1 MPKTGGVEKMFK
13 ATICCVLVALASASA
28 ARASVSSVA
37 FQTPNLTQADASPT
51 GNINTATTFS
61 LQDLQSTSTSGVF
74 AGLPTQ
80 DFGTVTFSRGL
91 ATSLTISDAAFG
103 TFKSTSFTV
112 EQNSAGFLNLLDEGE
127 WTPGSFEK
135 GVKNCASGCDSEVRI
150 NFTQTP
156 PMKGVISFSGT
167 LDITQPI
174 QVVPEPPTALLFL
187 SGIGLAA
194 FAVSKLKHNLT

>member
-1 MPKTGGVEKMFK
+1 MLKVL
-13 ATICCVLVALASASA
+13 CVLLAVLAFAPAAS
-28 ARASVSSVA
+28 ASVSSVA

-61 LQDLQSTSTSGVF
+61 LQDLESTSTSGVF
-74 AGLPTQ
+74 AGLPVQ
-80 DFGTVTFSRGL
+80 DFGTVTFSPGL

-103 TFKSTSFTV
+103 TFKSNSIKIT
-112 EQNSAGFLNLLDEGE
+112 QNSAGFLNLLDEGE
-127 WTPGSFEK
+127 WIPGSFEK

-187 SGIGLAA
+187 SGFGIAIVVG
-194 FAVSKLKHNLT
+194 SKLKDNET